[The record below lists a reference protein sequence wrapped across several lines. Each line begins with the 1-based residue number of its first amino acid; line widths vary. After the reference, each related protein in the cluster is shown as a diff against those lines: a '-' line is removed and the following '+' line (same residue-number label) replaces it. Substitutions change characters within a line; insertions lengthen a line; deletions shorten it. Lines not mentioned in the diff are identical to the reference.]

1 MEATNR
7 SNYVA
12 RSRLHLTYFCGVI
25 FLNIILQKCVKH
37 NLERVME
44 LFLSKNPDLEL

>member
-25 FLNIILQKCVKH
+25 FLNIILQKCVKR
-37 NLERVME
+37 NLERAME
-44 LFLSKNPDLEL
+44 LFLSKNPYLEL